1 MAGRVETTA
10 GIFTSCALAGAQV
23 MNTAINNRKAG
34 RSRRTIKFIS
44 TPPISNSVG
53 GRDYCEPI
61 CCTNC
66 REEYNKWANFAIYF
80 ERKDELPIS
89 NCRFQI
95 GNWQLAIT
103 LLFVAKLVADTP
115 DREHHLRVLRVLFD
129 LGSQAID
136 V

>member
-10 GIFTSCALAGAQV
+10 GSLTSCALAGAQF
-23 MNTAINNRKAG
+23 MKTTIHNNRKAG

-66 REEYNKWANFAIYF
+66 REEYNKWVGIAM
-80 ERKDELPIS
+80 EL
-89 NCRFQI
+89 
-95 GNWQLAIT
+95 
-103 LLFVAKLVADTP
+103 
-115 DREHHLRVLRVLFD
+115 LRVGCALPSDRSYKSYRTYCSSLN
-129 LGSQAID
+129 L
-136 V
+136 